1 MQEPQKPT
9 NVAINEEIEILK
21 SNIVNSVQSCRL
33 QIPIV
38 KLVLQQITNDLNYA
52 FDRQVDS
59 ERNQYYAAL
68 SEYQAQIEKAK
79 TETHEPE
86 NH

>member
-9 NVAINEEIEILK
+9 NVAINEEIEMLK

-59 ERNQYYAAL
+59 ERNQYYTIL
-68 SEYQAQIEKAK
+68 SEYQAQIEKDKAAN
-79 TETHEPE
+79 HESE